1 VGAVADT
8 MLSGPDKVMMRPI
21 WFGSFAREFSAQVK
35 NRKDLIMETAKMR
48 KEGATDKQ
56 IKEYID
62 KETEVDFKNIAE
74 NDAEYMSKYKKEI
87 REAKRKADD
96 NSVLMGSTNNP
107 LMGILKNTKR
117 NSDTYAAAAY
127 KNFNTFMQNFLLFEF
142 NAFRRGWYTAMQGKT
157 KEHKASGLRLMGAV
171 SLRMMMYNVLMS
183 YGFSLLFGGDD
194 DKEEDSLETRVSRS
208 FWNTFTGLLL
218 GRDFGAAVKAL
229 IGVGVESVNKIH
241 GEDLG
246 IREGEYNPYK
256 NSVQFN
262 PYQMLIGKEED
273 EDTGEESWTIM
284 SSKPKEVLAYRP
296 VNVLSDIAPNFLGP
310 LSPLAK
316 TFAFGV
322 NKVLLEKPKTT
333 EEGKRKD
340 ELEEYRLLL
349 EIGGHSGFVPFYKDF
364 RNELLDEMYKD
375 VGKKKKSSGKSSR
388 PKRPSKGKRKSR
400 PKK

>member
-1 VGAVADT
+1 
-8 MLSGPDKVMMRPI
+8 
-21 WFGSFAREFSAQVK
+21 
-35 NRKDLIMETAKMR
+35 
-48 KEGATDKQ
+48 
-56 IKEYID
+56 
-62 KETEVDFKNIAE
+62 
-74 NDAEYMSKYKKEI
+74 
-87 REAKRKADD
+87 
-96 NSVLMGSTNNP
+96 
-107 LMGILKNTKR
+107 
-117 NSDTYAAAAY
+117 AAAY

-157 KEHKASGLRLMGAV
+157 KEQKASGLLLMGAV
-171 SLRMMMYNVLMS
+171 SLRMMMYNILMS
-183 YGFSLLFGGDD
+183 YGFSLFFGGDD
-194 DKEEDSLETRVSRS
+194 DKEEDSLSTRVSRS

-262 PYQMLIGKEED
+262 PLQMLIGKEKD
-273 EDTGEESWTIM
+273 EETGEESWTIM

-316 TFAFGV
+316 TLSFGV
-322 NKVLLEKPKTT
+322 NKVLLEKAKTT

-340 ELEEYRLLL
+340 ELEKWRLLL
-349 EIGGHSGFVPFYKDF
+349 EVGGHSGFVPFYKDF
-364 RNELLDEMYKD
+364 RNELLNEMYKD

-388 PKRPSKGKRKSR
+388 PKRPSRGKRKSR
-400 PKK
+400 PKR